1 MIDSERPDLTA
12 WADRQCVTDYDAR
25 IRSFLDR
32 SPASARRMELDNLN
46 LTEEEPVKITIEEL
60 EAYLSKL
67 YNGRVTDQSLFMKLV
82 EEIGEVAEILNKLAG
97 RKKADSNELEVE
109 LGKELADVIHYVV
122 AIAAV
127 NDLDLNGII
136 LDKDKKASLKYNR
149 DTNMEQFVLEK
160 RTSE

>member
-1 MIDSERPDLTA
+1 M
-12 WADRQCVTDYDAR
+12 
-25 IRSFLDR
+25 
-32 SPASARRMELDNLN
+32 
-46 LTEEEPVKITIEEL
+46 KITIEEL

-97 RKKADSNELEVE
+97 RKKADSNESEIE

-136 LDKDKKASLKYNR
+136 LDKDKNASLKYNR
-149 DTNMEQFVLEK
+149 DTNLEQFVFEK
-160 RTSE
+160 RSSEQSCQIPISPT